1 MSSYR
6 KRSVLLSLLFLSA
19 AVSNALTAS
28 AQASQTRRRG
38 STTTK
43 RASSL
48 TRPVNEVDLQLL
60 ARLRAMRD
68 CWVDPYRMLPSES
81 PNRIS
86 EMAFY
91 RCGSDY
97 ALRLAEARAAVDY
110 ASETIN
116 NAAIRGEA
124 TSAMNVFKD
133 LDVLRQ
139 FFNRNLLSSL
149 TENTSVSDIYP
160 IVHKYNISYS
170 QDKTSKA
177 EIYRQMMPH
186 RRMYVDRLAAL
197 VTNAPKDQNPTLT
210 PEQQTA
216 VTDDLTWTRAARD
229 MSYEWYL
236 RWYPQGRHAEEA
248 RQSIARK
255 SEIQKERD
263 DRLKRIRKEL
273 ELVTQKL
280 FEAYVRG
287 DKATYG
293 SFLSVSF
300 PSRAMFIER
309 LKPQAE
315 VASFEIRDFQVKRYD
330 PDYEMYR
337 ATMNVHYVS
346 IFNKKRDY
354 RNYILFL
361 KTDRA
366 WEIVEWH

>member
-1 MSSYR
+1 MPNR
-6 KRSVLLSLLFLSA
+6 KRSGLLSLLFLSV
-19 AVSNALTAS
+19 AVSNTLSLS
-28 AQASQTRRRG
+28 AQSEQTRRRG

-43 RASSL
+43 SVSSL
-48 TRPVNEVDLQLL
+48 TRPDNEVALQLL

-68 CWVDPYRMLPSES
+68 CWVDPYRMLPSEYPS
-81 PNRIS
+81 RIS

-97 ALRLAEARAAVDY
+97 ALRLAEARAAVDD
-110 ASETIN
+110 AAETIN
-116 NAAIRGEA
+116 NIAVRREA
-124 TSAMNVFKD
+124 TAAMGVFKD

-177 EIYRQMMPH
+177 EIYRQMVPH
-186 RRMYVDRLAAL
+186 RRVYIDRLAAL
-197 VTNAPKDQNPTLT
+197 VSNAPKDSNPTLT

-263 DRLKRIRKEL
+263 DRLERIRKEL
-273 ELVTQKL
+273 ELVRQKL

-293 SFLSVSF
+293 SFLSGSF
-300 PSRAMFIER
+300 PSRAMFIAD
-309 LKPQAE
+309 LKPQPE

-346 IFNKKRDY
+346 IFNKERDY

-366 WEIVEWH
+366 WEIVEWR

>member
-1 MSSYR
+1 MSTNYT
-6 KRSVLLSLLFLSA
+6 RSVLLSVLFLSA
-19 AVSNALTAS
+19 VLSNALTVS
-28 AQASQTRRRG
+28 AQDAQTRRRS
-38 STTTK
+38 STTNKTVD
-43 RASSL
+43 SL
-48 TRPVNEVDLQLL
+48 AGPVNEVALKLL

-68 CWVDPYRMLPSES
+68 CWVDPYVMLPLEY
-81 PNRIS
+81 PNRVS

-97 ALRLAEARAAVDY
+97 SLRWAEARAAVDD
-110 ASETIN
+110 AETIN
-116 NAAIRGEA
+116 NSAIRREATAAI
-124 TSAMNVFKD
+124 SVFKD

-177 EIYRQMMPH
+177 DIYRQLVPH
-186 RRMYVDRLAAL
+186 RRLYVDRLAAL
-197 VTNAPKDQNPTLT
+197 VKNAPRDPNPTLT

-236 RWYPQGRHAEEA
+236 RWFPQGRHVEEA

-255 SEIQKERD
+255 GEIQKERD
-263 DRLKRIRKEL
+263 DRLEKIRKEL
-273 ELVTQKL
+273 ESVTQKL
-280 FEAYVRG
+280 FKAYVRG
-287 DKATYG
+287 DRATYG
-293 SFLSVSF
+293 SFLSGSF

-309 LKPQAE
+309 LKPQPE

-330 PDYEMYR
+330 PDYELYQ

-346 IFNKKRDY
+346 LSNKERDY
-354 RNYILFL
+354 RNYILFS

>member
-1 MSSYR
+1 MPTNC
-6 KRSVLLSLLFLSA
+6 KRSVVLGLLFLAA
-19 AVSNALTAS
+19 AVSNALTLS
-28 AQASQTRRRG
+28 AQTAQTSRRG

-43 RASSL
+43 RANSV
-48 TRPVNEVDLQLL
+48 TRPDNEVALQLL

-68 CWVDPYRMLPSES
+68 CWVDPYVMLPSEY
-81 PNRIS
+81 PNRLS

-97 ALRLAEARAAVDY
+97 ALRLAEARAAVDD
-110 ASETIN
+110 AAGTIDN
-116 NAAIRGEA
+116 PAIRHEATAAI
-124 TSAMNVFKD
+124 SVFKD

-149 TENTSVSDIYP
+149 TENTWVSDIYP
-160 IVHKYNISYS
+160 TVHKYNISYS

-186 RRMYVDRLAAL
+186 RRVSVDRLAML
-197 VTNAPKDQNPTLT
+197 VRNAPKDSNPTLT
-210 PEQQTA
+210 PEQQTT
-216 VTDDLTWTRAARD
+216 VTDDLSWSRAARD

-236 RWYPQGRHAEEA
+236 RWYPQGRHALEA

-255 SEIQKERD
+255 SEIQKERND
-263 DRLKRIRKEL
+263 QLERIRKEL
-273 ELVTQKL
+273 ELLTQKV

-293 SFLSVSF
+293 SFLSDSF

-315 VASFEIRDFQVKRYD
+315 VASFEIKDFQVKRYD

-346 IFNKKRDY
+346 IFNKERDY
-354 RNYILFL
+354 RNYILFI

>member
-1 MSSYR
+1 MSTNY
-6 KRSVLLSLLFLSA
+6 KRSVLLSILLSA
-19 AVSNALTAS
+19 AVLNALTVS
-28 AQASQTRRRG
+28 AQSAHTPRRG
-38 STTTK
+38 STATK
-43 RASSL
+43 RVNSL
-48 TRPVNEVDLQLL
+48 AGPDNEVALKLL
-60 ARLRAMRD
+60 VRLRAMRD
-68 CWVDPYRMLPSES
+68 CWVDPYVMLPSEY

-91 RCGSDY
+91 RCGSNY
-97 ALRLAEARAAVDY
+97 ALRLAEARAAVDD
-110 ASETIN
+110 AAETIN
-116 NAAIRGEA
+116 NAAIRREA
-124 TSAMNVFKD
+124 IAAIGVFKD

-139 FFNRNLLSSL
+139 FFNRSLLSSL
-149 TENTSVSDIYP
+149 TENTWVSDIYP
-160 IVHKYNISYS
+160 IVHKYNITYS

-186 RRMYVDRLAAL
+186 RRMQVDRLAAL
-197 VTNAPKDQNPTLT
+197 VSNAPKDPNPTLT

-216 VTDDLTWTRAARD
+216 VTDDLSWARAARD

-236 RWYPQGRHAEEA
+236 RWYPQGRHAIEA

-255 SEIQKERD
+255 GEIQKERND
-263 DRLKRIRKEL
+263 QLERIRKEL
-273 ELVTQKL
+273 ELVTQKV
-280 FEAYVRG
+280 FESYVRG

-293 SFLSVSF
+293 SFLSGNF

-346 IFNKKRDY
+346 IFNKERDY

-366 WEIVEWH
+366 WQIVEWH